1 MLRRFFVMTL
11 LSLLSLGFVFPTNCI
26 AEAKTAEVKN
36 SEAKIA
42 DGDQQPSKQ
51 RDIFGF
57 SADTGVWT
65 LVLFTLLFFAL
76 KKTAWGPMLVGLQKR
91 EDNIRRAID
100 EAEAASLKS
109 QKLQAELDAKFR
121 LAGDQIRILIDEARR
136 DGQVLKDEMVF
147 KAKEEIVTERDR
159 LHRELQLAT
168 DQAMKDLLTKASDL
182 ALLVSSKAIK
192 KSLTIEDHR
201 VLVDDCLAEF
211 SK

>member
-1 MLRRFFVMTL
+1 MLRRFIVMTL
-11 LSLLSLGFVFPTNCI
+11 IGLLSLAFVFSTNCFAEVKT
-26 AEAKTAEVKN
+26 AEAKTAE
-36 SEAKIA
+36 AKVA
-42 DGDQQPSKQ
+42 DSKQPEEQ

-65 LVLFTLLFFAL
+65 LVLFILLFFAL
-76 KKTAWGPMLVGLQKR
+76 KKTAWGPMLEGLQKR
-91 EDNIRRAID
+91 EENIRRAID

-136 DGQVLKDEMVF
+136 DGQVLKDEMVS

>member
-11 LSLLSLGFVFPTNCI
+11 LGLLSLGFVFSTDCI
-26 AEAKTAEVKN
+26 AEAKVAEVKN
-36 SEAKIA
+36 PEAKVA
-42 DGDQQPSKQ
+42 DVDQQTSKQ

-65 LVLFTLLFFAL
+65 LVLFILLFFAL
-76 KKTAWGPMLVGLQKR
+76 NKTAWGPMLEGLQKR
-91 EDNIRRAID
+91 EENIRRAID

-109 QKLQAELDAKFR
+109 LKLQAELDAKFR

-136 DGQVLKDEMVF
+136 DGQVLRDDMVS
-147 KAKEEIVTERDR
+147 KAKEEIVARDR

-182 ALLVSSKAIK
+182 ALLVSTKAIK